1 MNPSLQTQ
9 VWKKYLSVLFYNSTS
24 FPLQPPIFLYFQKFF
39 SQPVCSSTRFC
50 LNSRCYVVP
59 RWGVCGL
66 NLLVSM
72 CHLRHPT
79 FLLSWHIQV
88 YQSLLSQCTTVEL
101 GLFPWGME
109 TFPWDS
115 LCPCLSSQSHPVTSD
130 QEWTHRSSLLLNSQS
145 FKIWCGI
152 KRPVFSLS
160 QTHQSMLLS
169 PRKIFL
175 VCQEGRSLRDHGKN
189 SPSQSYFLK
198 FIFHISV
205 IEGLVRM

>member
-1 MNPSLQTQ
+1 MNPSLQAH

-24 FPLQPPIFLYFQKFF
+24 FPLQPPILLYFQKFF

-50 LNSRCYVVP
+50 LNSRCCVVP
-59 RWGVCGL
+59 RWGVWGL

-88 YQSLLSQCTTVEL
+88 YQSLLLQCTTVEL

-115 LCPCLSSQSHPVTSD
+115 LCPCLFSQSHPVTSD
-130 QEWTHRSSLLLNSQS
+130 QKWTHRSSLLLNSHLRFGVKSRGQS
-145 FKIWCGI
+145 SLCL
-152 KRPVFSLS
+152 RPTKVSVA
-160 QTHQSMLLS
+160 Q
-169 PRKIFL
+169 PKKIFF